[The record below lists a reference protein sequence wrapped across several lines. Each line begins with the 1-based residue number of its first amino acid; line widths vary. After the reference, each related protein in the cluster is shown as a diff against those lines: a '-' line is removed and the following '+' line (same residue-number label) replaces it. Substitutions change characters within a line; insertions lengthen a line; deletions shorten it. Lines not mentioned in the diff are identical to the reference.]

1 MFGEISIGLAFI
13 AGFLSFVSPC
23 VLPLVPAYIGYLG
36 GRMSYTIGLS
46 SGRGTAEAS
55 ALAGRANVLLH
66 GMAFVLGF
74 TLVFVLIGLMT
85 TALVSVVGGTVSI
98 LTDIIARIGGVL
110 IIFFGLHFM
119 GVLRALFQRLQAHPQ
134 ILTLPFS
141 VVIAL
146 AVTGLL
152 IWGFVDPV
160 LALPV
165 IALWWLW
172 LVIRGAFMQPQAFWL
187 HIMSRLETMI
197 YTDTRRNLQPQKHSG
212 LPSSFIMGVVFS
224 AGWTPCIGPLL
235 GAILTLAANTGDVGQ
250 AGVLLTAYSMG
261 LGIPFLATAFM
272 LDSAQGLLRRAQRYM
287 RSIELFSGSL
297 LVFVGVLVASGQLTL
312 LTQNL
317 NTQYADF
324 SYRLEECGIGF
335 FEGELRFEQVGA
347 CLDGSLVPVALGQ
360 GMPGMLDSERR
371 RMEFLFHIEA
381 PGLYEVELR
390 GASAGLQPTLRLINE
405 SGEEIAQQGWT
416 ALPEEERFVALPP
429 SALETPGKYSVIIE
443 DAGSGGTF
451 RLQIRAAQAQSQ
463 SSNPPIENIAS
474 TGSGSVVSEVASTG
488 LQSIEALAAQAGPAE
503 GVRAGLRAPDF
514 QVVSLQGET
523 VQLSDLRGKVVLLNF
538 WGTWCGPCRR
548 EMPEL
553 QAAYD
558 RYADDGLVIL
568 ALAVR
573 DEADLVRAFREE
585 FGLTFTL
592 ALDEGERVSST
603 FKVPGQPSTFII
615 DQNGVIQ
622 QQYFNLL
629 TADQLEEA
637 LAPFFMQG

>member
-1 MFGEISIGLAFI
+1 MFGEISIGLAFV

-36 GRMSYTIGLS
+36 GRMSYTINLS
-46 SGRGTAEAS
+46 SSRGTAEAS

-66 GMAFVLGF
+66 GLAFVLGF

-85 TALVSVVGGTVSI
+85 TALISVVGGTVSI

-119 GVLRALFQRLQAHPQ
+119 GVLRTLFQRLQAHPQ

-141 VVIAL
+141 VVVAL

-152 IWGFVDPV
+152 VWGFVDPV
-160 LALPV
+160 LVLPV

-172 LVIRGAFMQPQAFWL
+172 LVMRGAFMQPRTFWVDT
-187 HIMSRLETMI
+187 MNRLEAMI

-287 RSIELFSGSL
+287 RSIELFSGGL
-297 LVFVGVLVASGQLTL
+297 LVFIGVLVASGQLTL

-335 FEGELRFEQVGA
+335 FEGELRFEQIGA
-347 CLDGSLVPVALGQ
+347 CLNGSLVPIALGQ
-360 GMPGMLDSERR
+360 GMPGALDSERR
-371 RMEFLFHIEA
+371 RMEFLFHVEN

-390 GASAGLQPTLRLINE
+390 SPSTGLQPTLRLVNE
-405 SGEEIAQQGWT
+405 SGEEIAQQAWT
-416 ALPEEERFVALPP
+416 TLPEEERFVALAP
-429 SALETPGKYSVIIE
+429 SAIETPGKYLIIIE
-443 DAGSGGTF
+443 DSGSGGTF

-463 SSNPPIENIAS
+463 SSNPPVENIAS
-474 TGSGSVVSEVASTG
+474 IGSGAVISEVASTG

-514 QVVSLQGET
+514 QVVDIEGAP

-553 QAAYD
+553 QAAYE
-558 RYADDGLVIL
+558 RYADDGLVIV

-573 DEADLVRAFREE
+573 DEAELVRAFREE

-592 ALDEGERVSST
+592 ALDEEERISST
-603 FKVPGQPSTFII
+603 YKVPGQPSTFII
-615 DQNGVIQ
+615 DQHGVIQ
-622 QQYFNLL
+622 QQHFNLL
-629 TADQLEEA
+629 TAEQLEKA
-637 LAPFFMQG
+637 LSPFLIQG